1 MKGNLYKTNRDNW
14 HDMRCSY
21 QIGRTCGA
29 ATALNAAAAMEWP
42 QDMGERIQSKLEQI
56 PNRDMLSRAWV
67 KACLHQKSVVSLRW
81 INDETADSD
90 IAPPTP
96 GTTTPAPKRH
106 QRDTSRLSDMSTTP
120 TAPKP
125 MRLEF
130 TLPMP
135 NKRNDRPYKTPIKL
149 TNAGKRATKTD
160 DHTPVQIKEI
170 KKKQQS
176 QSIPEQPGIPH
187 KSKKK
192 KPKETPKPSTENRK
206 STVKQRDPQRNEQ
219 KTVAKKKRKGKLSKK
234 NKHTTTHK
242 YSNKTKT

>member
-1 MKGNLYKTNRDNW
+1 M
-14 HDMRCSY
+14 
-21 QIGRTCGA
+21 
-29 ATALNAAAAMEWP
+29 
-42 QDMGERIQSKLEQI
+42 
-56 PNRDMLSRAWV
+56 
-67 KACLHQKSVVSLRW
+67 KACLHRKSAVSLQW
-81 INDETADSD
+81 INDETVMNDSNT
-90 IAPPTP
+90 APQTP
-96 GTTTPAPKRH
+96 GTSTPAAKRH
-106 QRDTSRLSDMSTTP
+106 QRDPSRLSDMSTTP

-125 MRLEF
+125 TRLEF

-135 NKRNDRPYKTPIKL
+135 NNKRNNRLYKTPAKS
-149 TNAGKRATKTD
+149 TNDGKRATKAD
-160 DHTPVQIKEI
+160 DHTPEQIKAM
-170 KKKQQS
+170 KKVQKS
-176 QSIPEQPGIPH
+176 QSVPEQPGIPH

>member
-1 MKGNLYKTNRDNW
+1 
-14 HDMRCSY
+14 
-21 QIGRTCGA
+21 
-29 ATALNAAAAMEWP
+29 
-42 QDMGERIQSKLEQI
+42 MGERIQSKLEQI

-90 IAPPTP
+90 TAPPTP

-106 QRDTSRLSDMSTTP
+106 QRDTSRLSDMSATP

-125 MRLEF
+125 IRLEF

-135 NKRNDRPYKTPIKL
+135 SNKRNNRPYKTPIKL

-160 DHTPVQIKEI
+160 DHTPIQIKDL

-176 QSIPEQPGIPH
+176 QAIPEQPGIPR

-192 KPKETPKPSTENRK
+192 VPKKTSKSIDKKETKKKPKTKRGG
-206 STVKQRDPQRNEQ
+206 
-219 KTVAKKKRKGKLSKK
+219 KKKNHQLQ
-234 NKHTTTHK
+234 THK
-242 YSNKTKT
+242 YGSKATP